1 MPLRNNRGWK
11 KKWNLTLKK
20 VKPSIKRH
28 RKCSVYSH
36 HGFTK
41 QSETSYRNCSGRAVP
56 TVSGRPSGLPSYPPA
71 SH

>member
-11 KKWNLTLKK
+11 KKMESDTEESETKYQETQKML
-20 VKPSIKRH
+20 SIL
-28 RKCSVYSH
+28 SPW
-36 HGFTK
+36 FTK